1 MLQNLFKFNAATG
14 KQSSFI
20 YLIVDLILDL
30 IVGQKFLFWWWGIL
44 LWGEGVKGVGVG
56 ET

>member
-1 MLQNLFKFNAATG
+1 MLQNLFKFNATTG
-14 KQSSFI
+14 KESSFI
-20 YLIVDLILDL
+20 YLIVDLIQDL